1 MNSMHFTHSSHCRKM
16 IQTDLEHAMGN
27 ALRWLSASILIL
39 ASVGIVG
46 CVMLRPIGDITL
58 VETGDQELGGAVAQ
72 TGTVRVEV
80 TAYVTGWV
88 EAPANI
94 LIDQSDPATPSELSE
109 ALWVPSLAYAV
120 THPQHGVAILDTGLR
135 AGTCDYGLRPV
146 YWVPCRNETGS
157 DLVSQLKA
165 DGIRGDNIRFIVL
178 SHFHGDHISG
188 LSSLLDYA
196 DATVLSTN
204 ASISDV
210 RSSARFVK
218 GVPTSMVS
226 SDMHVQLI
234 DDGFSADEL
243 GVAVYDVFG
252 DGSLKLFR
260 TPGHTEGH
268 VSAIARGTERD
279 IVFSFDASH
288 LKANF
293 DLTIPSGA
301 VSSRKA
307 AVASLETLRSV
318 VSSIDNP
325 LLVFGHE
332 PTQWSCVEKTAR
344 LDLNAEIC
352 VG

>member
-1 MNSMHFTHSSHCRKM
+1 MNSMHFTHSIHCRKM

-27 ALRWLSASILIL
+27 APRWMSASILIL

-58 VETGDQELGGAVAQ
+58 VETSDQELGGAVAQ

-204 ASISDV
+204 ASISDM

-234 DDGFSADEL
+234 DDGFSAEEL

-252 DGSLKLFR
+252 
-260 TPGHTEGH
+260 
-268 VSAIARGTERD
+268 
-279 IVFSFDASH
+279 VFSFDASH